1 MADIHVQ
8 PNNQV
13 LKLKFQFNS
22 PQQFFYTVTLIN
34 RERNQQI
41 FRDKGQ
47 WDGKTE
53 FDLGEADDLIGIYL
67 IIDWTVIDPAGS
79 GLNFNAEAITLQDD
93 IECVAHQKC
102 TGITTS
108 DAAFQVTVGK
118 FVINSL

>member
-8 PNNQV
+8 PDTRQ
-13 LKLKFQFNS
+13 LKLKFQFNT

-47 WDGKTE
+47 WDGKTQ
-53 FDLGEADDLIGIYL
+53 FNLGEADDLIGIYL
-67 IIDWTVIDPAGS
+67 IIDWTVIDPAGE
-79 GLNFNAEAITLQDD
+79 GHNFNAEAITFQEDE
-93 IECVAHQKC
+93 ECVAYQKC
-102 TGITTS
+102 IGTTTD